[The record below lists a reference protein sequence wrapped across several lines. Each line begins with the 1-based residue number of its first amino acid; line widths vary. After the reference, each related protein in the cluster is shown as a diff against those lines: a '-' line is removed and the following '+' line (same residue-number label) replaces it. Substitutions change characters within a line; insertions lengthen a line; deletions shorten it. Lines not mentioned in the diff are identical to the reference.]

1 LRRAP
6 RFALRGIAAVL
17 AWIHAAT
24 GWGRRYRH
32 ALDKASQGDELF
44 YGSVAFAEGAAKE
57 ALFNGPTDA
66 SAYDSQNEVRDVLRP
81 LRDAW
86 PRHDIG
92 AEVSYLDLKIRLA
105 ELLLMRID
113 KVTMSMGVEAREP
126 FLDFHLVEYLMRLP
140 LHLKVKRWSPKHLLK
155 E

>member
-1 LRRAP
+1 
-6 RFALRGIAAVL
+6 
-17 AWIHAAT
+17 
-24 GWGRRYRH
+24 
-32 ALDKASQGDELF
+32 
-44 YGSVAFAEGAAKE
+44 VAFAEGAAKE
-57 ALFNGPTDA
+57 ALFNGQTDA
-66 SAYDSQNEVRDVLRP
+66 SAYDSQNVVRDVLRP

-155 E
+155 EAVSACVPENIRRRPKQAFAAPVNVWLRHGLGDFARHVIGQS